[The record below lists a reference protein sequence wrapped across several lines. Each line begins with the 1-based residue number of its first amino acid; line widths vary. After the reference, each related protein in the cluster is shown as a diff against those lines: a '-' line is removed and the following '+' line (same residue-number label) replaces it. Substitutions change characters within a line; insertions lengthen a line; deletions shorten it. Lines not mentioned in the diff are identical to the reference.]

1 MAIYRGNREMTL
13 IYHGNRAISAIYKGV
28 SLVWQGIRSCFGA
41 GFWVA
46 EKPWLDNEAWKYY
59 QS

>member
-1 MAIYRGNREMTL
+1 MTL

-41 GFWVA
+41 GYWVA